1 MFVVLEKHGDQAAGL
16 RRLFGREQTR
26 IVTFAAG
33 SVGVGKSILVANLA
47 ASLARQG
54 KEVLVLDEN
63 TKKNVASYFGV
74 LAHHD
79 LHHVIN
85 REKALADVLLNVSPG
100 VRILPAARTV
110 MKLGKLSTHQQA
122 TLVESVTGMER
133 AADVI
138 LVDASIDHPLGF
150 SPLGLAA
157 HDAVIVMSAT
167 SSSITDAYAL
177 IKKVSL
183 GYARKNFRILVNK
196 ARSLEEADSI
206 HGNISRVAQSRGLA
220 YLEHAG
226 FVPMDEQLRQSSRL
240 SQPVVE
246 LFPDAPAA
254 RAYRTIA
261 SNLLTWPLPG
271 GEADGGLER
280 FLQQLFHLSKQIDP
294 IAIYA

>member
-1 MFVVLEKHGDQAAGL
+1 MAEFHGDQAAGV

-26 IVTFAAG
+26 IVTFASG

-47 ASLARQG
+47 ASLALQG

-63 TKKNVASYFGV
+63 TRKSVASYFG
-74 LAHHD
+74 AHAQYD

-85 REKALADVLLNVSPG
+85 KEKALAEVLLKVAPG

-110 MKLGKLSTHQQA
+110 VKLGKLNLYQQK
-122 TLVESVTGMER
+122 TLLESITGMER

-138 LVDASIDHPLGF
+138 LVDASLDHPLGF

-157 HDAVIVMSAT
+157 HEAVIVMSAT

-196 ARSLEEADSI
+196 ARSPEEADSI
-206 HGNISRVAQSRGLA
+206 YKNITQVARSRGLA
-220 YLEHAG
+220 HLEHAG
-226 FVPMDEQLRQSSRL
+226 FVPLDEQLRQSARL
-240 SQPVVE
+240 SQPVID
-246 LFPDAPAA
+246 LFPNAPAA
-254 RAYRTIA
+254 KAYRKIA
-261 SNLLTWPLPG
+261 GDLLDWPFR
-271 GEADGGLER
+271 GEEDGGLEQ
-280 FLQQLFHLSKQIDP
+280 FVQQLLHLSKQIDP